1 MRTLQPLDRF
11 LRSVERDPRLDQV
24 TRRLDPVASSV
35 ATSSAGPALRGEW
48 LGHAL
53 HPALTDIPIGFWT
66 SSFVLDFLGG
76 KRARPASQRLIGLG
90 LAAVPVTALAGMAD
104 YESMNDTRSRRV
116 GALHAA
122 GNIVVAGLYF
132 ASWRQRRRG
141 HHLRGVA
148 YGIAGGGLATVTA
161 YLGGALSFGSSDT
174 PDGGSDKPASTTIG
188 NVATY
193 NVRGAIDPTD
203 GSDSPVPGEV
213 GDLSEML
220 LGSNDAAMRLSDD
233 PRA

>member
-90 LAAVPVTALAGMAD
+90 LAAVPATALAGM
-104 YESMNDTRSRRV
+104 
-116 GALHAA
+116 
-122 GNIVVAGLYF
+122 
-132 ASWRQRRRG
+132 
-141 HHLRGVA
+141 
-148 YGIAGGGLATVTA
+148 
-161 YLGGALSFGSSDT
+161 
-174 PDGGSDKPASTTIG
+174 
-188 NVATY
+188 
-193 NVRGAIDPTD
+193 
-203 GSDSPVPGEV
+203 
-213 GDLSEML
+213 
-220 LGSNDAAMRLSDD
+220 
-233 PRA
+233 